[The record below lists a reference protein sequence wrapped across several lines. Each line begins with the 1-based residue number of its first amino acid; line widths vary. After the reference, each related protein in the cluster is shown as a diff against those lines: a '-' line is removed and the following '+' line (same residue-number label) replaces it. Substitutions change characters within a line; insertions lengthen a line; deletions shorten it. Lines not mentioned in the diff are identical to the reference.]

1 MSHLPIHVCAK
12 AEGVPESE
20 IEEEERGESMSMSAI
35 DTRMK
40 EQYEDRT
47 RFMLLRRSYTIIR
60 VDGRAF
66 HTWTRGMERPYS
78 AILMTA
84 MDAVAME
91 LCQSCAGAQI
101 AYVQSDEISVLLT
114 DFSKDDTAAWFDN
127 NLQKLCSISA
137 SIATGAFNAQWE
149 GKRVAHFDSRVFQ
162 IPDPVEVENYFIARQ
177 KDAVRN
183 SVAMLAQH
191 YCSHKELH
199 GVAVEQ
205 MHDKIHEHGDNWNDY
220 PVRFKHG
227 AAVIKV
233 PTAAYTKE
241 TKVGPI
247 EIPEHD
253 DWAIV
258 EPPIFTKDREW
269 LSSRIPRHG

>member
-1 MSHLPIHVCAK
+1 MSRT
-12 AEGVPESE
+12 E
-20 IEEEERGESMSMSAI
+20 IDI
-35 DTRMK
+35 RMK

-47 RFMLLRRSYTIIR
+47 RFMLPRRSYTIIR

-66 HTWTRGMERPYS
+66 HTFTRGMERPYS
-78 AILMTA
+78 KPLMQS
-84 MDAVAME
+84 MDWVALA
-91 LCQSCAGAQI
+91 LCQECAGAQI
-101 AYVQSDEISVLLT
+101 AYVQSDEVSVLLT
-114 DFSKDDTAAWFDN
+114 DFAKDDTAAWFDN

-137 SIATGAFNAQWE
+137 SIATAAFNQCQDGNHNRAN
-149 GKRVAHFDSRVFQ
+149 FDSRVFQ

-177 KDAVRN
+177 KDATRN

-199 GVAVEQ
+199 QVSVEK
-205 MHDKIHEHGDNWNDY
+205 MHDKIHEHGDNWNDH

-227 AAVIKV
+227 AAIIKV
-233 PTAAYTKE
+233 PTAAYMKE
-241 TKVGPI
+241 TKVGPV

-253 DWAIV
+253 DWAVV
-258 EPPIFTKDREW
+258 EPPVFTQAREW